1 MRGRVRATVAAVLL
15 ALPACGVG
23 DVADIAVPRCRA
35 GERLATV
42 AQSVPSAS
50 YLPCLRELPAGW
62 TVVSFSVTDVRTRLS
77 LRSDRERH
85 PVDVTLRRSCDV
97 RGATPVAPRDEGV
110 RTLQRVTS
118 IAPRY
123 AGTIY
128 DLFPGGC
135 VTYEFDFVRGPHIVL
150 ADEMLAAIDLY
161 PRRQLR
167 DELEHDFDITLDP

>member
-1 MRGRVRATVAAVLL
+1 MRRALVAVAAVLL
-15 ALPACGVG
+15 VLPACGG
-23 DVADIAVPRCRA
+23 ADVADVAVPRCRA
-35 GERLATV
+35 GQRLAIE

-50 YLPCLRELPAGW
+50 YLPCLRALPVGW
-62 TVVSFSVTDVRTRLS
+62 SVVSFSVTNLRTRVS

-85 PVDVTLRRSCDV
+85 PVNVTLRHTCDV

-123 AGTIY
+123 AGTLI
-128 DLFPGGC
+128 DVFPGGC
-135 VTYEFDFVRGPHIVL
+135 VTYEFDFARGPHIVL
-150 ADEMLAAIDLY
+150 ADEMQAAIDLY

-167 DELEHDFDITLDP
+167 QELRADFGITLDS